1 MMDSI
6 GPQSIVDMLKSSGK
20 NVPNFL
26 SLAAEKGSFYGLEN
40 GEITRLSSS
49 GEMVVVQRPES
60 TLTVA
65 DLKRRE
71 NHSRRTGRP
80 ASGIWEMRCYS

>member
-1 MMDSI
+1 MFLIS
-6 GPQSIVDMLKSSGK
+6 
-20 NVPNFL
+20 L

-65 DLKRRE
+65 DLKRRGKPLKK
-71 NHSRRTGRP
+71 NGS
-80 ASGIWEMRCYS
+80 ASIWDMGDEVLLRVSHQDERYGPNEY